1 MLDWNKHAK
10 RDETQVSER
19 RTWKTKCGHYQVV
32 ECNIKYGRSTDNR
45 GNYQGYPIYYL
56 AMVCNEGV
64 WKIISEHR
72 KRSTAVA
79 QCEYWHQHGHRMP
92 PKTKL
97 VKAVKRQKA
106 KRLAKRKAKTDE
118 S

>member
-1 MLDWNKHAK
+1 MEWNKKAK

-45 GNYQGYPIYYL
+45 GNFQGYPIYYL
-56 AMVCNEGV
+56 AMVEVDGV
-64 WKIISEHR
+64 WRILSEHR
-72 KRSTAVA
+72 KRGTAVA
-79 QCEYWHQHGHRMP
+79 QCEYYHQHGHKIP
-92 PKTKL
+92 PKTKAE
-97 VKAVKRQKA
+97 KAVKRVKA
-106 KRLAKRKAKTDE
+106 KRQARRKAKQDE